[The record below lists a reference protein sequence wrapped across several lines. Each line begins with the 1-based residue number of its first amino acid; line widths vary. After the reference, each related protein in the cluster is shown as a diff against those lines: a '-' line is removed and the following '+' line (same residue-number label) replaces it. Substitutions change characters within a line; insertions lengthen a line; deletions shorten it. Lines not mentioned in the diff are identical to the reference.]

1 LDPWLRIR
9 EILERALEL
18 APEQR
23 LAFVADACAGDAGL
37 QSEVEQYLRYQ
48 DEAEPELSLHECVAG
63 DSQPAD
69 ELSDP
74 ERIGVYRILRRIGEG
89 GMGIVYLAEREDGEY
104 RQQVALKA
112 LKSGSRLSRMSL
124 LFRRERQILAQL
136 QHPNIARLMDG
147 GTIGEQIYYVM
158 EYIDGSPVTAY
169 CTANHLSIRQ
179 RLKIFCEI
187 CDAVSYA
194 HRKLVIHRDLK
205 PENILVTT
213 EGVPKLL
220 DFGLA
225 KLFHESAQ
233 VEFDSS
239 VTIGPMLTP
248 AYASP
253 EQVRGEHLSTAT
265 DVYSLG
271 VLLYELLSGRNPQA
285 YESHSPI
292 EVCRTILEVQPPP
305 PSRAEQGT
313 RNRHLTDDLDNISL
327 MALRKEPDRRYA
339 SVDDLRADIERLL
352 AGFPVRASRDSITYR
367 ARKYFLRH
375 RWGMAA
381 SLVAFL
387 AAFAAVTAIWWEGRQ
402 AERRF
407 NEVRALAHSVIFE
420 IHDSIRRVPGTLGAR
435 KLIVERGLAYLKSL
449 EASRPREK
457 EMQLELAA
465 AYLRIAEAQ
474 SSSIGGLG
482 DSDGAL
488 ESYRAARRLL
498 ESVLHSHPNDIQALE
513 FLSNI
518 DFRIAG
524 VLEVR
529 GEESSRREAGQ
540 QAAALEWRL
549 AKLAPEVPKYRAKA
563 LFYDAYNLSMLGD
576 WKSAYPLL
584 QQASALLETALL
596 QAPGDE
602 AMLHDLI
609 ADQEAMG
616 QACNIL
622 KNPPGAL
629 EHFKRTTEL
638 RSQILTRNPKDTQ
651 SIMFLAYD
659 LIDLGWVEHNTGQ
672 QKQAIA
678 DEQRSIELQESLA
691 AADPQDWTAR
701 TEVAKS
707 LVTLGL
713 TYRDGGDFRN
723 AIECLSRAAGIF
735 AASASSDPGSQSTI
749 HYQAWAA
756 TEIGRSHVEWAQS
769 QATGSALAQREW
781 RLALV
786 SYEQAARLLSHY
798 QMDTRLQGILD
809 DRALR
814 AAVPKGLAQCR
825 RHVEHKP
832 SAPAE
837 LGEQ

>member
-1 LDPWLRIR
+1 MDPWLNIR
-9 EILERALEL
+9 EILEDALEL

-23 LAFVADACAGDAGL
+23 LLFVARACAGDTAL
-37 QSEVEQYLRYQ
+37 QSEVEKYLSYQ
-48 DEAEPELSLHECVAG
+48 DEPEPELSLRECMAG
-63 DSQPAD
+63 NPQPAQ
-69 ELSDP
+69 ETTEP

-112 LKSGSRLSRMSL
+112 LKTGPRQAQMLL

-147 GTIGEQIYYVM
+147 GTVGGQIYYVM
-158 EYIDGSPVTAY
+158 EYVDGSPVTAY
-169 CTANHLSIRQ
+169 CLANHLSIRQ

-194 HRKLVIHRDLK
+194 HRMLIIHRDLK
-205 PENILVTT
+205 PENILVTA
-213 EGVPKLL
+213 EGKPKLL

-225 KLFHESAQ
+225 KVFHESGP
-233 VEFDSS
+233 EDFDPS

-253 EQVRGEHLSTAT
+253 EQVRGELLSTAT

-271 VLLYELLSGRNPQA
+271 VLLYELLTGRNPQA
-285 YESHSPI
+285 QQSHSPI

-305 PSRAEQGT
+305 PSRASQGA
-313 RNRHLTDDLDNISL
+313 RDRLLAGDLDDIAL
-327 MALRKEPDRRYA
+327 MALRKEADRRYA
-339 SVDDLRADIERLL
+339 SVDDLRADIERYL
-352 AGFPVRASRDSITYR
+352 AGFPVRASRGSFTYP
-367 ARKYFLRH
+367 ARKYLLRH
-375 RWGMAA
+375 RWGVAVSLAA
-381 SLVAFL
+381 IL
-387 AAFAAVTAIWWEGRQ
+387 AAFAAVSVIWWEGRQ
-402 AERRF
+402 AEKRF
-407 NEVRALAHSVIFE
+407 NEVRTLAHSVIFE
-420 IHDSIRRVPGTLGAR
+420 IHDSIRQVPGTLAAR
-435 KLIVERGLAYLKSL
+435 KLIVERGLEYLKSL

-474 SSSIGGLG
+474 SGSIGGLG

-498 ESVLHSHPNDIQALE
+498 ESVLGSHPNDIQALE
-513 FLSNI
+513 SLSNI
-518 DFRIAG
+518 DYRIAG

-549 AKLAPEVPKYRAKA
+549 AKLKPEVPKYRAKA
-563 LFYDAYNLSMLGD
+563 LYYDAYNLSMLGD
-576 WKSAYPLL
+576 WNSAYPLL

-596 QAPGDE
+596 QAPGDKE
-602 AMLHDLI
+602 MLDNLI
-609 ADQEAMG
+609 AYQETMG

-622 KNPPGAL
+622 KDLPGAL
-629 EHFKRTTEL
+629 EHFKRTTQL
-638 RSQILTRNPKDTQ
+638 RSQILTKNPKDAQ
-651 SIMFLAYD
+651 SIMYLAYD
-659 LIDLGWVEHNTGQ
+659 LIDLGWAEHNMGQ

-723 AIECLSRAAGIF
+723 AIECLARAAGIF
-735 AASASSDPGSQSTI
+735 AASANSDPGSQSTI

-769 QATGSALAQREW
+769 QASGSALAQREW

-786 SYEQAARLLSHY
+786 SYEQAALLLSHY

-814 AAVPKGLAQCR
+814 AAVPKALAQCR

-832 SAPAE
+832 SLPAE